1 MNRTP
6 SAVAVRRRLRGSA
19 QALAFH
25 LVVGLAGIA
34 MVYPL
39 LWLAGSS
46 FKPADEVWANL
57 SALWPDKPTLE
68 NYINGWKGFGGISFS
83 VFYKNSI
90 IFSGLGTLFAVVSSS
105 LIAFGFARIRFPG
118 RSLWFTCMLLTL
130 MLPAQVQ
137 VIPEY
142 LLFSKLKLLNTF
154 VPLLLPR
161 LCGQSFFIFM
171 IMQFIRSVPIE
182 LDEAAA
188 IDGYDRFGVFT
199 RIMLPLIA
207 PAMITAAIFSFYW
220 TWGDFLHPLLYL
232 NSPKL
237 YVISVA
243 LRTFADPS
251 ATSDWGAIYAMSF
264 LSLIPMLLVFVAFQ
278 RYIVEGIATSGLKG

>member
-1 MNRTP
+1 M
-6 SAVAVRRRLRGSA
+6 SVAGLSHSRLRVASRTA
-19 QALAFH
+19 VFH
-25 LVVGLAGIA
+25 LFAALAGIS

-39 LWLAGSS
+39 IWLAGSS

-57 SALWPDKPTLE
+57 SALWPDRPTLE
-68 NYINGWKGFGGISFS
+68 NYTNGWRGFGGISFS

-118 RSLWFTCMLLTL
+118 RSFWFICMLLTL

-137 VIPEY
+137 IIPEY
-142 LLFSKLKLLNTF
+142 ILFSRLKLLNTF

-161 LCGQSFFIFM
+161 LCGQAFFIFM
-171 IMQFIRSVPIE
+171 IMQFIRGVPVE

-188 IDGYDRFGVFT
+188 IDGYGRFGVFT
-199 RIMLPLIA
+199 RILMPLIA

-232 NSPKL
+232 NDPKL

-251 ATSDWGAIYAMSF
+251 ASSDWGAIYAMSF
-264 LSLIPMLLVFVAFQ
+264 LSLIPMLLVFVGFQ

>member
-1 MNRTP
+1 M
-6 SAVAVRRRLRGSA
+6 SVAGLSHSRLRVASRTA
-19 QALAFH
+19 VFH
-25 LVVGLAGIA
+25 LFAALAGIS

-39 LWLAGSS
+39 IWLAGSS

-57 SALWPDKPTLE
+57 SALWPDRPTLE
-68 NYINGWKGFGGISFS
+68 NYTNGWRGFGGISFS

-105 LIAFGFARIRFPG
+105 LIAFGFARIKFPG
-118 RSLWFTCMLLTL
+118 RSFWFICMLLTL

-137 VIPEY
+137 IIPEY
-142 LLFSKLKLLNTF
+142 ILFSRLKLLNTF

-161 LCGQSFFIFM
+161 LCGQAFFIFM
-171 IMQFIRSVPIE
+171 IMQFIRGVPVE

-188 IDGYDRFGVFT
+188 IDGYGRFGVFT
-199 RIMLPLIA
+199 RILMPLIA

-232 NSPKL
+232 NDPKL

-251 ATSDWGAIYAMSF
+251 ASSDWGAIYAMSF
-264 LSLIPMLLVFVAFQ
+264 LSLIPMLLVFVGFQ

>member
-1 MNRTP
+1 MSGTL
-6 SAVAVRRRLRGSA
+6 RLRGSA
-19 QALAFH
+19 QTLVFH
-25 LVVGLAGIA
+25 VVVGLAGIA

-57 SALWPDKPTLE
+57 SALWPNKPTLE
-68 NYINGWKGFGGISFS
+68 NYINGWRGFGGISFS

-105 LIAFGFARIRFPG
+105 LIAFGFARIKFPG
-118 RSLWFTCMLLTL
+118 RNLWFTCMLLTL

-188 IDGYDRFGVFT
+188 IDGYDRFGVFI
-199 RIMLPLIA
+199 RIMVPLIA

-232 NSPKL
+232 NNPKL

-251 ATSDWGAIYAMSF
+251 ASSDWGAIYAMSF

>member
-1 MNRTP
+1 MSINLLAP
-6 SAVAVRRRLRGSA
+6 MQQHRLRSSLRT
-19 QALAFH
+19 LAFH
-25 LVVGLAGIA
+25 VLVAATGIS

-39 LWLAGSS
+39 IWLAGSS

-57 SALWPDKPTLE
+57 SALWPKKPTIE
-68 NYINGWKGFGGISFS
+68 NYVNGWRGFGGTSFA

-90 IFSGLGTLFAVVSSS
+90 IYSGLGTLFAVVSSS
-105 LIAFGFARIRFPG
+105 LIAFGFARIKFPG
-118 RSLWFTCMLLTL
+118 RTFWFTCMLLTL
-130 MLPAQVQ
+130 MLPAEIQVVPQ
-137 VIPEY
+137 Y
-142 LLFSKLKLLNTF
+142 LVFSKLKLINTF

-161 LCGQSFFIFM
+161 LCGQAFFIFM
-171 IMQFIRSVPIE
+171 IMQFIRSVPVE

-188 IDGYDRFGVFT
+188 IDGYDRLGVFT
-199 RIMLPLIA
+199 RIMMPLIA

-251 ATSDWGAIYAMSF
+251 ASSDWGAIYAMSF

>member
-1 MNRTP
+1 MGATIRSHARFR
-6 SAVAVRRRLRGSA
+6 SASGT
-19 QALAFH
+19 LAFH
-25 LVVGLAGIA
+25 VLLALAGIS

-39 LWLAGSS
+39 IWLAGSS

-57 SALWPDKPTLE
+57 SALWPKKPTLE

-83 VFYKNSI
+83 VFYRNST

-105 LIAFGFARIRFPG
+105 LIAFGFARIKFPG
-118 RSLWFTCMLLTL
+118 RNFWFICMLLTL

-137 VIPEY
+137 IIPEY
-142 LLFSKLKLLNTF
+142 ILFSRLRLLNTF

-161 LCGQSFFIFM
+161 LCGQAFFIFM
-171 IMQFIRSVPIE
+171 IMQFIRGVPVE

-188 IDGYDRFGVFT
+188 IDGYGRFGVFT
-199 RIMLPLIA
+199 RIMMPLIA
-207 PAMITAAIFSFYW
+207 PSMITAAIFSFYW

-232 NSPKL
+232 NDPKL

-251 ATSDWGAIYAMSF
+251 ASSDWGAIYAMSF